1 MPNPALAKIL
11 SKIAIDVAV
20 DEKKR
25 KTVLMIILAPVITLL
40 LIIAFILYILT
51 SPLSMIA
58 DFFMP
63 DELIDIE
70 SMQYLYGYN

>member
-40 LIIAFILYILT
+40 LLITFV
-51 SPLSMIA
+51 LSTLA
-58 DFFMP
+58 
-63 DELIDIE
+63 L
-70 SMQYLYGYN
+70 